1 MKTDWEQIRGMMNA
15 AIDACE
21 RIEATGYVA
30 ADRDATIDVRGQAVS
45 VHDLLVSAWTYP
57 ENIRYQ
63 IIRERHA
70 KEADLAY
77 VPETARILIAMA
89 EAGAELIQ
97 AGDAAPARENI
108 QTMIAWFGNHAAAGI
123 ERAVSD
129 RRRA

>member
-97 AGDAAPARENI
+97 AGDATPARENI